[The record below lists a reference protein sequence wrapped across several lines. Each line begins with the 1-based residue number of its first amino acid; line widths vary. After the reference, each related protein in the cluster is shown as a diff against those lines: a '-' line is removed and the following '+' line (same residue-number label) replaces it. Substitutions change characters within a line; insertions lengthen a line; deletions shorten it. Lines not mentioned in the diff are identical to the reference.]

1 VGGVSFPIAH
11 GMGTPVPKPNS
22 CFTICFLQLSYVDL
36 DAADLLQF
44 VLVMQKTRFDVQFQ
58 KTIISEMSPIHC
70 HIPSS
75 VLSVYSITLG
85 VLVLHRLKHV
95 ARNILTHFTK
105 LLFGK
110 FPKNVIQQQKEKVLK
125 SLFLQNEGLEFV
137 QRGVEKN
144 YHMLSYIVDGR
155 RTVNYILK

>member
-1 VGGVSFPIAH
+1 VGGVCFPIAH

-44 VLVMQKTRFDVQFQ
+44 VLVMQTTRFDVQFE
-58 KTIISEMSPIHC
+58 KTIMSEMSPFHC

-75 VLSVYSITLG
+75 VLSVYTIPLG
-85 VLVLHRLKHV
+85 VLVLHRLKYV
-95 ARNILTHFTK
+95 SRNILTHFTK

-110 FPKNVIQQQKEKVLK
+110 FLKNVIQQQKKK
-125 SLFLQNEGLEFV
+125 SV
-137 QRGVEKN
+137 KIP
-144 YHMLSYIVDGR
+144 LSAKR
-155 RTVNYILK
+155 RP